1 MSDNP
6 HPQDR
11 FDVVVIGGGLAGLAA
26 AAAAGRAGLRTVLLE
41 GHVPGGRASTDERR
55 GFRFN
60 QGAHAVYLGG
70 SGAGV
75 LTRLGVTHRGHKPP
89 PADVHGFRGDVI
101 APLPVSVSGMV
112 RSPLAG
118 NRDKAQLAR
127 FLGIGVHRIDPRSLA
142 DRSAEAW
149 LDELPLRSD
158 ALAIVRMFTRVATFT
173 NRLDGLSAD
182 AAARQLQLA
191 VRPGVSYIDGG
202 WQTLVD
208 GTLGAAL
215 AAGVDV
221 RTHHL
226 AYAIEPDGR
235 GFVVRTGGNEL
246 AAMRGDAVIIAG
258 LSPQAAGGLLPD
270 SPSWSGLGQAS
281 TVACLDLGASRVP
294 SSPIV
299 FGIERPLYLSTHCPP
314 GDLAP
319 PGHAVVHLMRYGA
332 TTADADRAELA
343 DLARRAGLDDDDIEE
358 QRFLARMTV
367 THAVPVPGEGLRG
380 RPKIDSTGT
389 TGVFIAADWVGPD
402 GMLSDATLASA
413 ETAAHAAA
421 RHVAR
426 VAA

>member
-1 MSDNP
+1 M
-6 HPQDR
+6 
-11 FDVVVIGGGLAGLAA
+11 
-26 AAAAGRAGLRTVLLE
+26 
-41 GHVPGGRASTDERR
+41 PGGRASTDERR

-75 LTRLGVTHRGHKPP
+75 LARLGVTHRGHTPP

-101 APLPVSVSGMV
+101 APLPVSVGGMV

-118 NRDKAQLAR
+118 SRGKAQLAR

-149 LDELPLRSD
+149 LEELPLRSD
-158 ALAIVRMFTRVATFT
+158 ARAIVRTFTRVATFT
-173 NRLDGLSAD
+173 NHLDGLSAD

-226 AYAIEPDGR
+226 AYAD
-235 GFVVRTGGNEL
+235 RT
-246 AAMRGDAVIIAG
+246 RRAG
-258 LSPQAAGGLLPD
+258 LRRAHRWRRDDRDSRRRGHHRRPVPAGRRPD
-270 SPSWSGLGQAS
+270 CCPIRRRGPASAKPS

-319 PGHAVVHLMRYGA
+319 NGHAVVHLMRYGA

-380 RPKIDSTGT
+380 RPRIDSTGT
-389 TGVFIAADWVGPD
+389 TGVFIAGDWVGPD
-402 GMLSDATLASA
+402 GMLSDATLGSA